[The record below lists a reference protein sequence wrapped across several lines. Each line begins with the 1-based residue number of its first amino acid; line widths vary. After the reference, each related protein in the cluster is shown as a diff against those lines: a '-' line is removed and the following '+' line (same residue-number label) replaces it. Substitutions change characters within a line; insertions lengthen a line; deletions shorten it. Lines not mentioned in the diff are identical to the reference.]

1 MAKVIVFDLNGTL
14 LDMSALDPHF
24 TRAYGSPQAR
34 REWIDL
40 VVQAAL
46 VSLVADDYQEF
57 STLARASLQVL
68 SQRRGIALKAS
79 DRKAITEG
87 LKQLRPFADVVQGLG
102 KLKAGGHRLA
112 ILTNSSFRSATALL
126 KHYQLAGLFE
136 AVISADE
143 VRRMKPA
150 AEPYRLAARRLSIR
164 PKDVR
169 LVAAHAW
176 DIAGAA
182 RAGCATAFLAR
193 PGQSLHPLWPKPDL
207 MAADLV
213 ELARKISGVDTRR

>member
-14 LDMSALDPHF
+14 LDLAALDPHF

-34 REWIDL
+34 REWFDL

-46 VSLVADDYQEF
+46 VSLVADDYQDF

-68 SQRRGIALKAS
+68 AQRRGIALKAP
-79 DRKAITEG
+79 DRKAIAEG
-87 LKQLRPFADVVQGLG
+87 LTRLPPFADVVEGLG

-126 KHYQLAGLFE
+126 KRHRLAGLFE
-136 AVISADE
+136 AVISVDE

-150 AEPYRLAARRLSIR
+150 PEPYRLAARRLGVR
-164 PKDVR
+164 PKDMR

-207 MAADLV
+207 MAEDLID
-213 ELARKISGVDTRR
+213 LARKIDGVDTRR